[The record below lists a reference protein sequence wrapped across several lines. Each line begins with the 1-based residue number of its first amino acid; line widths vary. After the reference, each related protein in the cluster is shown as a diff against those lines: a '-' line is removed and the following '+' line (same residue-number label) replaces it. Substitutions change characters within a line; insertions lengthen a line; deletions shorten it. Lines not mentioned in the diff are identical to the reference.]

1 MVTGIEKVWWLAIQ
15 LSLLLYC
22 STVRTTAKSLYPHL
36 QCRDPAFGNGYDQQA
51 DRKFLIISGGERGIG
66 NYLLF
71 YPAAYYFAALT
82 GRVSSSLR
90 PTIPYFISQVP
101 INHLS
106 KIFK

>member
-1 MVTGIEKVWWLAIQ
+1 MVTGIEKVWFAIQ

-22 STVRTTAKSLYPHL
+22 FTVRTTAKSLYPHL
-36 QCRDPAFGNGYDQQA
+36 QCRDPTFGNGYDQQA
-51 DRKFLIISGGERGIG
+51 DRKFLILSGRGVGGIG

-82 GRVSSSLR
+82 GRVSSSLH

-101 INHLS
+101 INHLVQN
-106 KIFK
+106 I